1 MFNPVRLLC
10 CISATRPAVSAA
22 RMPSLRAPSVVA
34 KTTMVTKVATISSMR
49 LNPPSPFSRRTSRG
63 ESIVIAFCMASFILC
78 AVIVD
83 HANEEMY
90 VMSVRSSYAPP
101 YG

>member
-1 MFNPVRLLC
+1 M
-10 CISATRPAVSAA
+10 
-22 RMPSLRAPSVVA
+22 VA
-34 KTTMVTKVATISSMR
+34 KTTMVTKVATISSTR
-49 LNPPSPFSRRTSRG
+49 LNPPSPFSPRTSRS
-63 ESIVIAFCMASFILC
+63 ESIFIAFCMASFILC

-90 VMSVRSSYAPP
+90 VVSVYSPYAPP